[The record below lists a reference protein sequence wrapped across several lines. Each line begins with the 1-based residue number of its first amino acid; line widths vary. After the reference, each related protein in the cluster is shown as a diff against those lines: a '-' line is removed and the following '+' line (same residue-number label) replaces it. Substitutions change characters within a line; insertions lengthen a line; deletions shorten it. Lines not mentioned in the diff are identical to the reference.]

1 MKTKI
6 LILIFL
12 GLCVMPQSGCKVR
25 KSYKEQLKV
34 NAQITRD
41 RDSISVKYHDSM
53 QALSLVRNTLAETV
67 SRMDRM
73 AAERRAEN
81 MTIEKKTVPTPVTVT
96 GKTYK
101 TSIPGNWM
109 LDTSGIK
116 DGKLIYFDMDN
127 DDVRATAYYQA
138 GQMRVEIQTKDK
150 TVDVPA
156 EEIRITKSSEATKSS
171 ADKSLKEEKVITAE
185 DIKEVAQVVNGDSVR
200 VKEFVKEDIK
210 VKAAAAG
217 STSTGPDWGTII
229 MWAAVVIIAVYLV
242 LHFSVI
248 GKVVALAKRIINK
261 IKSK

>member
-1 MKTKI
+1 
-6 LILIFL
+6 
-12 GLCVMPQSGCKVR
+12 MPQSGCKVR
-25 KSYKEQLKV
+25 KIYKEQIKI
-34 NAQITRD
+34 NAKLIKD
-41 RDSISVKYHDSM
+41 RDSLRVSMSDSM
-53 QALSLVRNTLAETV
+53 RTLSLVRNTLAETV
-67 SRMDRM
+67 SRMDKM
-73 AAERRAEN
+73 SAERRAEN
-81 MTIEKKTVPTPVTVT
+81 LTIEKKTVPNPVTVT

-156 EEIRITKSSEATKSS
+156 EEIRITKSSEATKST

-185 DIKEVAQVVNGDSVR
+185 DLKEVAQGSKSDSSHINDSER
-200 VKEFVKEDIK
+200 SEL
-210 VKAAAAG
+210 KAEQINEG
-217 STSTGPDWGTII
+217 SKSTRPTWLTIAI
-229 MWAAVVIIAVYLV
+229 IIASALIAVALIW
-242 LHFSVI
+242 HFSLI
-248 GKVVALAKRIINK
+248 GKTVEWVRRIINK